1 MFTCNGGG
9 GYSDIGKKK
18 HPKNGGPQF
27 LPYKR
32 TKFYARTIK
41 FHSKKKK
48 KSKKE

>member
-1 MFTCNGGG
+1 MGGG
-9 GYSDIGKKK
+9 GIFRYWKKK
-18 HPKNGGPQF
+18 KKKRKNGGPQF